1 MMNDLNTDAGREQ
14 ILQYMKQGGGSKM
27 EDYYDPQ
34 LSANATYQMFQH
46 YKTLAWANYNPYRPW
61 GAYKG
66 YSELHNVSQAKLDE
80 ARAYAK
86 QKKYIGDAGFADAGY
101 AVNPYDQAPSFT
113 DNSRVGGSGYGSMSL
128 SAGGIT
134 FNNTFHIQLGSGGG
148 SRSDV
153 DTAARQIASRLEAQ
167 MKRVVARNT

>member
-1 MMNDLNTDAGREQ
+1 
-14 ILQYMKQGGGSKM
+14 MKQGGGSKM